1 MNQELASMVERL
13 AAERSN
19 LLERLPCF
27 AGGLEWCQAHT
38 DLCDRVAQLVFD
50 AAIRDE
56 PDAPPLA
63 LVATGG
69 YGRREL
75 APYSDIDITLVPLD
89 ESSPV
94 LDRVIHRLYQDIHHV
109 FGTVFRVDVGWA
121 FRLIADAPGLDART
135 RTGLLDARLVAGSP
149 GVLRALEEALW
160 DSFPVGDF
168 ILAKV
173 EEREANGR
181 KYHDT
186 PLVVEPHLKEGAGCL
201 RSFQAANWIGMATGE
216 RPVRPTADYDAVL
229 RARNLLHFVS
239 KRLND
244 HLTRPRQAEI
254 ADLLCL
260 EMHEWMEPLLGSMIG
275 LQREYDR
282 SLERLQEA
290 RYELSKG
297 VHAMRGEA
305 RVAPAADP
313 GEAAVGIAIATKLG
327 LRVPELSMPVAE
339 NVVGPAALYALA
351 TGEATLRNLDRCGLL
366 EVLLP
371 ELTACRTLLPEDSV
385 HAYTVFEHT
394 LRVVRNVDEL
404 EPDSFLGGLKAS
416 LRNDSLLYLAVL
428 LHDVGKADASKPHS
442 EIGGEIAGE
451 VCKRWGLG
459 QRDSEQVTWLVR
471 EHLTMARFIRIRDV
485 QNPSTI
491 SEFAGIVKDQE
502 RLNAL
507 AILTWA
513 DVNAVAS
520 GTWTGAQESFL
531 RELHSRT
538 LDALQGETAPAA
550 DPGVYRQRLIRQLSQ
565 EDVADKKIA
574 AFVES
579 LPAHYLTRATP
590 ELARLH
596 LRYFESALAGSP
608 TVEFNPQPELSAT
621 EVTVCALDAPGL
633 LSRMLG
639 VFYALDLSIEGIRA
653 STTKTEK
660 PVALD
665 VFTVSLGSK
674 PVPNAT
680 CRQISSAM
688 VSVLREER
696 TVESLLLEKGKD
708 PFMQQRVFSHT
719 YIEGNPGVL
728 EVRAA
733 RGRGMAYRL
742 SRFIA
747 QCGWNIAAARVGQW
761 AGSSAA
767 AFYVLGKDDQPLSK
781 ETVDLALRESA
792 QPN

>member
-1 MNQELASMVERL
+1 MNENLASMVERL
-13 AAERSN
+13 AAERSG

-38 DLCDRVAQLVFD
+38 DLCDRAARLIFD

-56 PDAPPLA
+56 PDAPPMA

-94 LDRVIHRLYQDIHHV
+94 LDRVIHRLYQDVHTA
-109 FGTVFRVDVGWA
+109 FGTLFRVDVGWA

-149 GVLRALEEALW
+149 AVLRELDEALW
-160 DSFPVGDF
+160 ENFPVGDF
-168 ILAKV
+168 VLAKV

-186 PLVVEPHLKEGAGCL
+186 PLVVEPHLKEGAGGL

-244 HLTRPRQAEI
+244 QLTRSRQAEI

-260 EMHEWMEPLLGSMIG
+260 ESHEWMEPVLVSMIG

-282 SLERLQEA
+282 SLEMLQEA
-290 RYELSKG
+290 RYELSKV

-305 RVAPAADP
+305 RVAPASDP
-313 GEAAVGIAIATKLG
+313 GEASVGIAIATKLG
-327 LRVPELSMPVAE
+327 LRVPELSMPSAPTVE
-339 NVVGPAALYALA
+339 GPAALYSIG

-366 EVLLP
+366 DVLLP
-371 ELTACRTLLPEDSV
+371 ELTTCRTLLPEDSV

-394 LRVVRNVDEL
+394 LRAVRNVDEL
-404 EPDSFLGGLKAS
+404 KPDSFLGNLKAT
-416 LRNDSLLYLAVL
+416 LRNDSLLYLALL
-428 LHDVGKADASKPHS
+428 LHDVGKADNSDSHS
-442 EIGGEIAGE
+442 ETGAAMAGE
-451 VCKRWGLG
+451 VCRRWGLG
-459 QRDSEQVTWLVR
+459 QRDTEQVVWLVR
-471 EHLTMARFIRIRDV
+471 EHLTMARFIRIRDI
-485 QNPSTI
+485 QNPATVA
-491 SEFAGIVKDQE
+491 EFAAIVRDPE
-502 RLNAL
+502 RLHAL

-513 DVNAVAS
+513 DVNAVATD
-520 GTWTGAQESFL
+520 TWTGAQESFL
-531 RELHSRT
+531 RELHART
-538 LDALQGETAPAA
+538 LDALQGEARPSP

-565 EDVADKKIA
+565 TDVADGEIA
-574 AFVES
+574 SFVES

-596 LRYFESALAGSP
+596 LRYFRAALAGNP

-621 EVTVCALDAPGL
+621 EVTVCALDATGL

-665 VFTVSLGSK
+665 VFTVSMSGK
-674 PVPNAT
+674 PVPSAT

-688 VSVLREER
+688 VSVLNEER
-696 TVESLLLEKGKD
+696 TVESLLIEKSKD
-708 PFMQQRVFSHT
+708 PFMQQRVFNHT

-742 SRFIA
+742 SRFIS
-747 QCGWNIAAARVGQW
+747 QCGWNIVAARVGQW

-767 AFYVLGKDDQPLSK
+767 AFYILGKDDQPLNK
-781 ETVDLALRESA
+781 AQVDEALRE
-792 QPN
+792 PV

>member
-1 MNQELASMVERL
+1 MNEELSSLVQRL
-13 AAERSN
+13 AAERSS
-19 LLERLPCF
+19 LLERLPCY
-27 AGGLEWCQAHT
+27 ASGLEWCQAHT
-38 DLCDRVAQLVFD
+38 DLSDRAARLIFD
-50 AAIRDE
+50 AAVREE

-63 LVATGG
+63 LIATGG

-75 APYSDIDITLVPLD
+75 APYSDIDITLVPFD

-94 LDRVIHRLYQDIHHV
+94 LDSMIHRLYQDIHHA

-149 GVLRALEEALW
+149 GVQRALDEALW
-160 DSFPVGDF
+160 DNFPVGDF

-186 PLVVEPHLKEGAGCL
+186 PLVVEPNLKEGAGGL

-229 RARNLLHFVS
+229 RARNMLHFVS

-244 HLTRPRQAEI
+244 HLTRTRQAEI

-260 EMHEWMEPLLGSMIG
+260 EVHEWMEPLTLSMIG
-275 LQREYDR
+275 LDREYAR

-290 RYELSKG
+290 RYKLSEG
-297 VHAMRGEA
+297 VFAMRGEA
-305 RVAPAADP
+305 RVAPGADP
-313 GEAAVGIAIATKLG
+313 GEASVGIAIATKLG
-327 LRVPELSMPVAE
+327 LRVPELSIPGAPT
-339 NVVGPAALYALA
+339 VVGPAALYSIG
-351 TGEATLRNLDRCGLL
+351 TGEETLRNLDRCGLL
-366 EVLLP
+366 DVLLP
-371 ELTACRTLLPEDSV
+371 ELTACRTLMPADSV

-394 LRVVRNVDEL
+394 LRVVRNVDAL
-404 EPDSFLGGLKAS
+404 EPESFLGSLKAS

-428 LHDVGKADASKPHS
+428 LHDVGKADASNSHS
-442 EIGGEIAGE
+442 ETGADRAVE
-451 VCKRWGLG
+451 VCRRWGLG
-459 QRDSEQVTWLVR
+459 QRDTEQVVWLVR
-471 EHLTMARFIRIRDV
+471 EHLTMARFIRIRDI
-485 QNPSTI
+485 QNPATI
-491 SEFAGIVKDQE
+491 SEFADIVRDPE
-502 RLNAL
+502 RLSAL

-520 GTWTGAQESFL
+520 DTWTGAQESFL
-531 RELHSRT
+531 RELHART
-538 LDALQGETAPAA
+538 LDALQGEPVPSP
-550 DPGVYRQRLIRQLSQ
+550 DPGVYRQRLIRQLSR
-565 EDVADKKIA
+565 EDVAEGDIT

-579 LPAHYLTRATP
+579 LPAHYLSRATP

-596 LRYFESALAGSP
+596 LGYFRAALTGSP
-608 TVEFNPQPELSAT
+608 TVEFNPQPELGAT
-621 EVTVCALDAPGL
+621 EVTVCAMDAPGL

-665 VFTVSLGSK
+665 VFTVSMSGK
-674 PVPNAT
+674 PVPAAT

-688 VSVLREER
+688 VSVLKEER

-708 PFMQQRVFSHT
+708 PFMQQRVFNHT
-719 YIEGNPGVL
+719 FIEGNPGVL

-747 QCGWNIAAARVGQW
+747 SCGWNIAAARVGQW

-767 AFYVLGKDDQPLSK
+767 AFYILGKDDQPLPR
-781 ETVDLALRESA
+781 EAVDKALGDSSHA
-792 QPN
+792 A